1 MKNSPETIVVKTV
14 NWRYRI
20 TGSVVSNVAE
30 IPTSSSSPVM
40 NWRYRVPNLNY
51 EVLTTVKSTSEVN
64 WRYRIPEVSSYDL
77 N

>member
-1 MKNSPETIVVKTV
+1 MKNLPATIDVKTV

-20 TGSVVSNVAE
+20 ADSVVNNVSE
-30 IPTSSSSPVM
+30 ILTRSSAPIM

-51 EVLTTVKSTSEVN
+51 EVLTTVRSTSEVN
-64 WRYRIPEVSSYDL
+64 WRYKIPRISPYDL

>member
-1 MKNSPETIVVKTV
+1 MKDCPEMIAIKTV

-20 TGSVVSNVAE
+20 AAPVNISVSETPARSN
-30 IPTSSSSPVM
+30 PPVM

-51 EVLTTVKSTSEVN
+51 EVLTTVKSTVEVN
-64 WRYRIPEVSSYDL
+64 WRYKTPGISPCDL